1 MVKAR
6 LRSRVV
12 YSPLES
18 ILKKA
23 KDNYLAALNTPVRKK
38 KYGPVFVWE
47 LAAVTIKFQ
56 LVMLAKKSLIYFIT
70 YQLFLK
76 IYFWFKFFISVN
88 FTNQIFFYKQIIFTK
103 NYF

>member
-1 MVKAR
+1 MKINLKTFQDLEMVKAR

-38 KYGPVFVWE
+38 KYGPVFV
-47 LAAVTIKFQ
+47 
-56 LVMLAKKSLIYFIT
+56 
-70 YQLFLK
+70 
-76 IYFWFKFFISVN
+76 
-88 FTNQIFFYKQIIFTK
+88 
-103 NYF
+103 

>member
-56 LVMLAKKSLIYFIT
+56 LVMLAKTVL
-70 YQLFLK
+70 
-76 IYFWFKFFISVN
+76 FIS
-88 FTNQIFFYKQIIFTK
+88 
-103 NYF
+103 